1 MDIRRLI
8 NILEQTNGDSK
19 KLDTSAFLYLEQIK
33 PTTQFA
39 QCATCQLFMP
49 NKQRCSIFGKD
60 DVVVANASCGLY
72 IQGTPHDDQEI
83 TSVVTPE
90 QAGYVDGQVRCE
102 NCIWFNPEPST
113 CGLFEDLNKAMPD
126 VWALEEKVDAK
137 ACCNAWQS
145 RRS

>member
-8 NILEQTNGDSK
+8 NILEQAKGDSK

-39 QCATCQLFMP
+39 QCATCMLFIP
-49 NKQRCSIFGKD
+49 DRQRCSIFGED

-72 IQGTPHDDQEI
+72 VQGTPSDDQEI
-83 TSVVTPE
+83 RAVVTPK

-102 NCIWFNPEPST
+102 NCLWFNPEPST
-113 CGLFEDLNKAMPD
+113 CGLFEDLNKVMPE
-126 VWALEEKVDAK
+126 VWALEETVKAK

-145 RRS
+145 RF

>member
-1 MDIRRLI
+1 MEMREIISL
-8 NILEQTNGDSK
+8 LEASNGNSR
-19 KLDTSAFLYLEQIK
+19 KLDTSAFLYLEQVI

-49 NKQRCSIFGKD
+49 GNERCSIFSKD

-72 IQGTPHDDQEI
+72 VQGTPSDDQEI
-83 TSVVTPE
+83 TGVVTPK

-113 CGLFEDLNKAMPD
+113 CGLFEDLNKAMPT
-126 VWALEEKVDAK
+126 VWDLEEKVEAK